1 MSGEGRSGR
10 YRGPI
15 FANPEIEGTAFQLS
29 YIDGMVKVVPSDI
42 KQGIM
47 TERQL
52 AKAVLK
58 AEGEAERRS
67 FRDKYTFYCVA
78 AGIVSYGKYKPGFK
92 AYKTAGKYRAKKGEK
107 RAGFCVYV
115 NDERVRTRPTLNEA
129 KKAALEIAM
138 QPSSV
143 NKTVEVYLV
152 YEAGC
157 REVKHILAGRVH
169 YERTGEMKSMP
180 KTPPK
185 SFLVLPEYEWAY
197 DGVLCDHE
205 YEYM

>member
-15 FANPEIEGTAFQLS
+15 FTNPEIEGTAFQLS
-29 YIDGMVKVVPSDI
+29 RIDDMVKIVPSDI
-42 KQGIM
+42 KQGIL

-52 AKAVLK
+52 TKAVLK
-58 AEGEAERRS
+58 AEEEAGRRS
-67 FRDKYTFYCVA
+67 FRDKYTFYYVA

-152 YEAGC
+152 YEAGY
-157 REVKHILAGRVH
+157 REVKHILAGTVH

-180 KTPPK
+180 KNPPK

>member
-15 FANPEIEGTAFQLS
+15 FAEPEIEGTAFQLS
-29 YIDGMVKVVPSDI
+29 RIDDIVKIVPSDI

-47 TERQL
+47 TDRQL
-52 AKAVLK
+52 AKAVLR
-58 AEGEAERRS
+58 AEEEADRRS
-67 FRDKYTFYCVA
+67 LLDKYTFYCVA
-78 AGIVSYGKYKPGFK
+78 AGIVGYGKYKPSFR
-92 AYKTAGKYRAKKGEK
+92 AHQTAGKYRAKKGEK
-107 RAGFCVYV
+107 RAGFGVYV
-115 NDERVRTRPTLNEA
+115 NGERVRTRPTLNEA

-138 QPSSV
+138 KPSSV
-143 NKTVEVYLV
+143 DKTVKVYLV
-152 YEAGC
+152 YEAGY
-157 REVKHILAGRVH
+157 REVKHILAGVVY

-180 KTPPK
+180 KNPPK

-197 DGVLCDHE
+197 EGVLIDYE

>member
-29 YIDGMVKVVPSDI
+29 SIDGMVKVVPSDI
-42 KQGIM
+42 KQGIL

-58 AEGEAERRS
+58 AEEEAERRS

-78 AGIVSYGKYKPGFK
+78 ASIVSYGKYKPGFK

-138 QPSSV
+138 KPSSV

-152 YEAGC
+152 YEAGY

>member
-1 MSGEGRSGR
+1 MR
-10 YRGPI
+10 
-15 FANPEIEGTAFQLS
+15 T
-29 YIDGMVKVVPSDI
+29 VKVVPSDI